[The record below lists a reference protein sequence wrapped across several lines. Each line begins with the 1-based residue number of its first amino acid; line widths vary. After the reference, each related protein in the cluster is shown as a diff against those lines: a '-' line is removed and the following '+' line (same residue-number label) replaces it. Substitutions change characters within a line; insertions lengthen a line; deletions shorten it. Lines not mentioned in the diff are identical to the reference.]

1 MYQLEVWAMVLLLI
15 AMGAFALVGAI
26 TPGPVNVLALRH
38 GAAAGRNVA
47 LAYVLGASL
56 SYASVV
62 WLMGVGGEL
71 VLSNPWV
78 VQTARWVGAAYMF
91 YLAWR
96 IASAPPSELNGHAS
110 LARCSSLQ
118 TLAEG
123 ALTQSLNPKAWIVA
137 LSGVSLF
144 VLPQEDVA
152 QARWLYVV
160 VSLLA
165 CFVGVGSWA
174 WVGGA
179 LAQWLTL
186 PARQKAFNT
195 TMGTVLALC
204 VIVML
209 G

>member
-1 MYQLEVWAMVLLLI
+1 MGLLLM
-15 AMGAFALVGAI
+15 AMGSFAFVGAI

-38 GAAAGRNVA
+38 GAAANRGA
-47 LAYVLGASL
+47 TLAYVLGASL

-62 WLMGVGGEL
+62 WLMGLGGEL
-71 VLSNPWV
+71 LLSNPLLVQV
-78 VQTARWVGAAYMF
+78 VRWIGAAYMF

-96 IASAPPSELNGHAS
+96 IATSPVAELNGKAPS
-110 LARCSSLQ
+110 TCNSGLE
-118 TLAEG
+118 TLVEG
-123 ALTQSLNPKAWIVA
+123 ALTQSLNPKAWVVA

-144 VLPQEDVA
+144 VLPQENVP
-152 QARWLYVV
+152 QARWFYVA

-174 WVGGA
+174 WVGRV

-186 PARQKAFNT
+186 PARQKAFNR

-204 VIVML
+204 VLAML

>member
-1 MYQLEVWAMVLLLI
+1 MVLLLM
-15 AMGAFALVGAI
+15 AMGAFSLVGAI

-38 GAAAGRNVA
+38 GAAAGGRVA
-47 LAYVLGASL
+47 LVYVLGASL

-62 WLMGVGGEL
+62 WLMGVAGEW
-71 VLSNPWV
+71 VLSTPGG
-78 VQTARWVGAAYMF
+78 VQTARLVGAAYMF

-96 IASAPPSELNGHAS
+96 IASAPPSGLNGHAS
-110 LARCSSLQ
+110 LTRYSSLQ

-165 CFVGVGSWA
+165 CLVGVGSWA
-174 WVGGA
+174 WVGRA

-186 PARQKAFNT
+186 PARQKAFNI
-195 TMGTVLALC
+195 TMGIVLALC

>member
-1 MYQLEVWAMVLLLI
+1 
-15 AMGAFALVGAI
+15 
-26 TPGPVNVLALRH
+26 
-38 GAAAGRNVA
+38 
-47 LAYVLGASL
+47 
-56 SYASVV
+56 
-62 WLMGVGGEL
+62 
-71 VLSNPWV
+71 
-78 VQTARWVGAAYMF
+78 
-91 YLAWR
+91 
-96 IASAPPSELNGHAS
+96 
-110 LARCSSLQ
+110 
-118 TLAEG
+118 
-123 ALTQSLNPKAWIVA
+123 
-137 LSGVSLF
+137 

-165 CFVGVGSWA
+165 CLVGVGSWA

>member
-1 MYQLEVWAMVLLLI
+1 MGLLLM
-15 AMGAFALVGAI
+15 AMGSFALVGAI

-38 GAAAGRNVA
+38 GAAARRGVA

-71 VLSNPWV
+71 VLSNPGV
-78 VQTARWVGAAYMF
+78 VQAARWVGAAYMF

-96 IASAPPSELNGHAS
+96 IASAPPSELNGKVPS
-110 LARCSSLQ
+110 TRRSGLQ
-118 TLAEG
+118 TLVEG
-123 ALTQSLNPKAWIVA
+123 VLTQSLNPKAWIVA

-144 VLPQEDVA
+144 VLPQENVP
-152 QARWLYVV
+152 QARWLFVV

-174 WVGGA
+174 WVGRA

-186 PARQKAFNT
+186 PARQRAFNR
-195 TMGTVLALC
+195 TMGAVLALC
-204 VIVML
+204 VIGML

>member
-1 MYQLEVWAMVLLLI
+1 MGLLWM
-15 AMGAFALVGAI
+15 AMGSFAFVGAI

-38 GAAAGRNVA
+38 GAAAHRGAA

-71 VLSNPWV
+71 VLSKPIL
-78 VQTARWVGAAYMF
+78 VQTARWVGAVYMF

-96 IASAPPSELNGHAS
+96 IASEPPSALNGDAPTTRRS
-110 LARCSSLQ
+110 GLRALV
-118 TLAEG
+118 EG
-123 ALTQSLNPKAWIVA
+123 GLTQSLNPKAWIVA

-144 VLPQEDVA
+144 VLPQDNIP
-152 QARWLYVV
+152 QARWLFVA

-174 WVGGA
+174 WVGRA
-179 LAQWLTL
+179 LAQWLSL
-186 PARQKAFNT
+186 PARQRAFNR
-195 TMGTVLALC
+195 TMGIVLALC